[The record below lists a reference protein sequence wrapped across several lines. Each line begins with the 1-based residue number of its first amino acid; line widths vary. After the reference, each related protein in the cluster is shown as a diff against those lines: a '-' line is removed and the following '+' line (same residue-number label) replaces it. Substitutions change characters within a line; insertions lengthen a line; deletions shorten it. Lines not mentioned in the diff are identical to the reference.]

1 MNGIIAALFVLMMFV
16 LTGIGMEYE
25 RADSTVYIQPIPCPD
40 GIDGCLVYHSA
51 TDEISFEEGMKKQ
64 DSLWN
69 IIQAFNVLILNYYIL
84 PKKDF
89 EKTTHDGFIKE
100 GTEIYIKK

>member
-1 MNGIIAALFVLMMFV
+1 MNGIIAALFVLVMFI

-25 RADSTVYIQPIPCPD
+25 RADTTGWWD
-40 GIDGCLVYHSA
+40 RATERNIDFTYEQL
-51 TDEISFEEGMKKQ
+51 

-69 IIQAFNVLILNYYIL
+69 IIQAFNILNENYYIL